1 MLCGGNPDLS
11 GLQRSELVRHIT
23 GGSPDLSG
31 VIVDLRN
38 TVIDKKS
45 RGNQEVNWIK

>member
-1 MLCGGNPDLS
+1 MIVGTKWTCPPMLCGGN
-11 GLQRSELVRHIT
+11 
-23 GGSPDLSG
+23 PDLSG